1 MPEAFTWSPQASI
14 QLTREPNVSVVKLGD
29 GYEQRQSKG
38 INSLMDKYSLTFKGV
53 SGACGRENA
62 AVAAEAFLKARG
74 AVESFLW
81 TPPHTG
87 VQALF
92 VCRSWTLTKNHG
104 LYELTAD
111 FEQVPR

>member
-1 MPEAFTWSPQASI
+1 MAEVFVWSPQASI
-14 QLTREPNVSVVKLGD
+14 QLTREPSVSVVKFGD
-29 GYEQRQSKG
+29 GYEQRQVKG
-38 INSLMDKYSLTFKGV
+38 INSVMDKYSLTFRGV
-53 SGACGRENA
+53 SGMCGRENV

-74 AVESFLW
+74 AVESFYW

-87 VQALF
+87 APALF